1 MQLMRFMNQKGS
13 NMIWGKVIEIEML
26 RNKSNGGLAGSFI
39 PQGTTMWH
47 EGWLVR
53 ICHHDMVPFKKGY
66 FYIEAQKMRSVPFYA
81 LSFWFFLRRLW
92 NTLKTKLK

>member
-1 MQLMRFMNQKGS
+1 MNQKGS